1 MQGLITKK
9 SYCPYCGEPID
20 LILDTSVAHQTY
32 IEDCQVCCRPMQV
45 SVTVATDGFIDLQ
58 IRNENE

>member
-9 SYCPYCGEPID
+9 SYCPYCGEPIE
-20 LILDTSVAHQTY
+20 LIIDTSVTQQSY
-32 IEDCQVCCRPMQV
+32 IEDCQVCCRPMLLNV
-45 SVTVATDGFIDLQ
+45 EVDSEGHISLD